1 MGGIPVFE
9 LRFDLSSSRY
19 YAQAVRL
26 AAEQVDY
33 EEIRTGRR
41 RQHTC
46 RFGTSAGELLAL
58 VELWEIVR
66 TWRSS
71 RLIINGLPVL
81 PRKRWSAGQML
92 ECAAQAAEFSP
103 PQRYCCSAPV
113 KDSLAWPGRPH
124 FPCRH
129 LLLHGFGYLLDERVE
144 WHEPDRRLTQL
155 QAILVERGIAQCP
168 FLNLHPFVRA
178 LEEWHPRPPRD
189 PAYPRGF
196 PGPWLG

>member
-103 PQRYCCSAPV
+103 P
-113 KDSLAWPGRPH
+113 
-124 FPCRH
+124 
-129 LLLHGFGYLLDERVE
+129 
-144 WHEPDRRLTQL
+144 
-155 QAILVERGIAQCP
+155 
-168 FLNLHPFVRA
+168 
-178 LEEWHPRPPRD
+178 
-189 PAYPRGF
+189 
-196 PGPWLG
+196 